1 MFVNLFVGT
10 IAFMAPEVIFLLENP
25 DVPYDFSVDSWS
37 LGVLMYKLLTG
48 KYPFKPMLIK
58 DLKLVLPLALKKYPN
73 DRCRAF
79 HAVFGNLSF
88 EMFQFKV
95 SDVAKDMIDKL
106 LVFGTEDRLSIGS
119 DLLLRHP
126 YFDGIDWSQI
136 EAKTSTPPYIPVDEA
151 KSYAT
156 STGSESET
164 VVTFDEIMC
173 SSGKLKWLLSDTGVV
188 SPHNILEE
196 KQDYFS
202 EWDFVAPQ
210 AVCEENEKAVDI
222 YSFPGTVSTRL
233 SDIA

>member
-1 MFVNLFVGT
+1 
-10 IAFMAPEVIFLLENP
+10 MAPEVIFLFQNP

-48 KYPFKPMLIK
+48 KCPFKAVSTG
-58 DLKLVLPLALKKYPN
+58 DLKLFLPLALKKYPN
-73 DRCRAF
+73 DRRRAF
-79 HAVFGNLSF
+79 HAVFGISSF
-88 EMFQFKV
+88 KMLQFKV

-136 EAKTSTPPYIPVDEA
+136 EANTSIPPYIPVDEA

-164 VVTFDEIMC
+164 VVSFENGMIG
-173 SSGKLKWLLSDTGVV
+173 SGKVKWLGADAG
-188 SPHNILEE
+188 SPYNIPDE
-196 KQDYFS
+196 KQDCFS

-210 AVCEENEKAVDI
+210 AVCEENEKYQYNISLVDTI
-222 YSFPGTVSTRL
+222 SGTISLISSNLKV
-233 SDIA
+233 